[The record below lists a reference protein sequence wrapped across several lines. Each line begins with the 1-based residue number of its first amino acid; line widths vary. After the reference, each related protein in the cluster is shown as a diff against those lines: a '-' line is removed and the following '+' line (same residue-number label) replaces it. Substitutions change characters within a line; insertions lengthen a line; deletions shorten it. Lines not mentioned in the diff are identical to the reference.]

1 MSTVTRLQQLRMASL
16 GCLGK
21 QDIPTGIFKVPV
33 DAARLTKAGL
43 EGDAQGDTKHHGG
56 PEKAL
61 HHYAAEHYAW
71 WASELPSAAAQHCKP
86 GAFGENLVTT
96 GMTESS
102 VCIGDVYQLGRAVVQ
117 VSQARQPCW
126 RLNLRFGIDDMS
138 QRLQTSLKTG
148 WYYRVILSGLIQA
161 GDEITLLER
170 PHPDWTLSR
179 LLNVFYQHTLNYPE
193 LEAIA
198 GLPELADSW
207 RAVAQKR
214 LTVGKVEDWQFR
226 LRGA

>member
-1 MSTVTRLQQLRMASL
+1 MDTVTRLQQLRIASL

-21 QDIPTGIFKVPV
+21 QGIATGIFKTPV
-33 DAARLTKAGL
+33 DSARLTKTGL

-61 HHYAAEHYAW
+61 HHYAAEHYPW
-71 WASELPSAAAQHCKP
+71 WANELPGGAMQHCQP

-96 GMTESS
+96 GMTEAT
-102 VCIGDVYQLGRAVVQ
+102 VCIGDVYQLGQAVVQ

-126 RLNLRFGIDDMS
+126 RLNHRFGIADMS
-138 QRLQTSLKTG
+138 QQLQASLKTG
-148 WYYRVILSGLIQA
+148 WYYRVVLSGLIQV

-170 PHPDWTLSR
+170 PHPDWSLLR
-179 LLNVFYQHTLNYPE
+179 LLSVFYQHPLNFPE

-198 GLPELADSW
+198 ALPELADSW

-214 LTVGKVEDWQFR
+214 LTSSRVEDWQFR
-226 LRGA
+226 LLGR